1 MLRVIIHRHHYA
13 TRICENSIVKS
24 TTAKEEEEE
33 ELADDNLEK
42 CSVIELKD
50 KLRAMNLPV
59 SGRKA
64 ELIQR
69 IREAK

>member
-1 MLRVIIHRHHYA
+1 MRDP
-13 TRICENSIVKS
+13 EEEDDEEEDD
-24 TTAKEEEEE
+24 EEEEE
-33 ELADDNLEK
+33 ELVDDNLEK

-50 KLRAMNLPV
+50 QLRAMNLPV

-69 IREAK
+69 IRQAK

>member
-1 MLRVIIHRHHYA
+1 MRVIIHNHYA
-13 TRICENSIVKS
+13 IRICENSSVKS
-24 TTAKEEEEE
+24 ATAKEEEEE
-33 ELADDNLEK
+33 LVDDNLEK

-50 KLRAMNLPV
+50 QLRAMNLPV

-69 IREAK
+69 IRQAK